1 METKMLNF
9 RCPSELLDSIDE
21 WGKENYP
28 SDNKNGCDRS
38 KTLIHI
44 IEAGLMALNDGSVEV
59 ERKTQGKTDSKT
71 ELNTEELKAALRNSP
86 KNSQVIQDAI
96 NEAIAPIQQQ
106 LQELSQRLG
115 KWRRVE
121 VKKR

>member
-1 METKMLNF
+1 MNNVLRNKYFDMETKMLNF

-59 ERKTQGKTDSKT
+59 ERKTQGKTDGKT
-71 ELNTEELKAALRNSP
+71 ELNTEELKAALRNELLSEVEGMFENLRGEVTELVKP
-86 KNSQVIQDAI
+86 KA
-96 NEAIAPIQQQ
+96 
-106 LQELSQRLG
+106 R
-115 KWRRVE
+115 
-121 VKKR
+121 

>member
-44 IEAGLMALNDGSVEV
+44 IEAGLMALNDGSVEI
-59 ERKTQGKTDSKT
+59 ERKTRSKTDSKT
-71 ELNTEELKAALRNSP
+71 EELKATLRNELLSEVEGMFENLRGEVTELVKP
-86 KNSQVIQDAI
+86 KA
-96 NEAIAPIQQQ
+96 
-106 LQELSQRLG
+106 R
-115 KWRRVE
+115 
-121 VKKR
+121 